1 MIVRF
6 FSVSKLESIH
16 RGVFIGH
23 WEHREEKDEMG
34 LQVPTIGR
42 LLRTLRDTK

>member
-1 MIVRF
+1 MMIARF

-23 WEHREEKDEMG
+23 WEHREEKANETG
-34 LQVPTIGR
+34 LQV
-42 LLRTLRDTK
+42 LENQAESL